1 MARPK
6 KQSIMTDIAKIDS
19 ANVPSVPTI
28 TECNEADYKMVWGLY
43 NRLLAGVSDSDT
55 ITDDVPLP
63 KPSSS
68 ISKAITIATLCF
80 AGKTQADALASV
92 GWNWIALYTMRKSN
106 SALDDLFNMER
117 DARMSFATSRLEQSI
132 MERAL
137 DGDRK
142 DSMLLSMFL
151 LKGWIPQYKD
161 NSQTDSGNKVDV
173 RITID
178 GIEAS
183 ARIRGNLGG
192 NTDGQE

>member
-6 KQSIMTDIAKIDS
+6 KTSIMKELVPKDDAYSIAEVNESDFKI
-19 ANVPSVPTI
+19 
-28 TECNEADYKMVWGLY
+28 VWGLY
-43 NRLLAGVSDSDT
+43 NRLLMGDKDSDT

-63 KPSSS
+63 KPDST
-68 ISKAITIATLCF
+68 IAKAITVATLCF
-80 AGKTQADALASV
+80 SGKTQEQALESV
-92 GWNWIALYTMRKSN
+92 GWNWTPLYMARKNNDALN
-106 SALDDLFNMER
+106 QLFDMER
-117 DARMSFATSRLEQSI
+117 DMRMSSASAKLEQRI

-161 NSQTDSGNKVDV
+161 NNVTDSGNKVDV

-192 NTDGQE
+192 NHHDEE